1 MTIKEKLSTK
11 TLNQLAAI
19 AKRLKY
25 PLRGNKREQVNS
37 LNDFFLAPQRWKAIS
52 NG

>member
-1 MTIKEKLSTK
+1 MTIKEKLNTK
-11 TLNQLAAI
+11 TLAQLAAI

-25 PLRGNKREQVNS
+25 PLRGNKREQVN
-37 LNDFFLAPQRWKAIS
+37 LLYDHFKAPERWRAIS